1 MMEIGVNVF
10 ERQVLEDTPEFE
22 LPLSEGA
29 DLIVCHTSPDPCG
42 FADEYEK
49 AERLAAAA
57 AGRGMGLIAN
67 FEFQNAERSHIGS
80 TGHEWCVAPDGGHR
94 LCPDPAFLR
103 ALASRGEL
111 RGVMYDEFEYA
122 VSARNLSLWW
132 GDKLSFGAH
141 AFPVMRTSDA
151 YRQGEAFSA
160 ALEKYV
166 KELRS
171 MTAAPIAGEH
181 VFPILFHVFAR
192 AGMVPNFKSMKE
204 SCTNLSFAVAAGAA
218 LEYGAPLWTCVDLW
232 HRQSF
237 PGHSADELY
246 NNLVFAFLSGVDLAY
261 AESAPA
267 LTRDGALNDRGEA
280 FLRFV
285 REYRGKERDYRIAD
299 YRPEIGIIRYDD
311 TYWGQNL
318 FWDRGLYGNGRLRP
332 DRRSREWIRAVDA
345 VTFGESGRASFNLNR
360 IDRTLLKK
368 HRSFCSMNALAV
380 FDDRARREDLS
391 SLKLVFLCGIHI
403 SPRTLSDVSAL
414 VRENGLTVVTPPRF
428 LPERSSSLTKGGPT
442 VIGDGG
448 GRWIVTEDFDSPALR
463 RLIEPFLG
471 KPGTV
476 RLPFADREIVLSV
489 APDGDSFDVI

>member
-67 FEFQNAERSHIGS
+67 FEFQNAERSHIVS
-80 TGHEWCVAPDGGHR
+80 KGHEWCVAPDGGHR

-141 AFPVMRTSDA
+141 AFPVMRTRDA

-181 VFPILFHVFAR
+181 VFPILFHTFAR

-218 LEYGAPLWTCVDLW
+218 LEYGAPL
-232 HRQSF
+232 RPS
-237 PGHSADELY
+237 PG
-246 NNLVFAFLSGVDLAY
+246 
-261 AESAPA
+261 PA
-267 LTRDGALNDRGEA
+267 RTSCTA
-280 FLRFV
+280 
-285 REYRGKERDYRIAD
+285 
-299 YRPEIGIIRYDD
+299 
-311 TYWGQNL
+311 TWCS
-318 FWDRGLYGNGRLRP
+318 
-332 DRRSREWIRAVDA
+332 RSC
-345 VTFGESGRASFNLNR
+345 RAS
-360 IDRTLLKK
+360 T
-368 HRSFCSMNALAV
+368 
-380 FDDRARREDLS
+380 
-391 SLKLVFLCGIHI
+391 
-403 SPRTLSDVSAL
+403 SPTWSR
-414 VRENGLTVVTPPRF
+414 PPRSCATA
-428 LPERSSSLTKGGPT
+428 R
-442 VIGDGG
+442 
-448 GRWIVTEDFDSPALR
+448 
-463 RLIEPFLG
+463 
-471 KPGTV
+471 
-476 RLPFADREIVLSV
+476 
-489 APDGDSFDVI
+489 